1 MKELEDLTETE
12 KTVLFVCCDA
22 NNFSLGSHIPIEAI
36 TKRVKKEIRSKY
48 IKISIKKLISN
59 GFIIKH
65 PTRGKMTYQLSKMGL
80 KAGYKLKKIYSNT

>member
-12 KTVLFVCCDA
+12 KVVLLVCCNV

-36 TKRVKKEIRSKY
+36 KIGVKKEIRSKY
-48 IKISIKKLISN
+48 VKISIKKLISN

-65 PTRGKMTYQLSKMGL
+65 PTRGKQHTNLVKRG
-80 KAGYKLKKIYSNT
+80 